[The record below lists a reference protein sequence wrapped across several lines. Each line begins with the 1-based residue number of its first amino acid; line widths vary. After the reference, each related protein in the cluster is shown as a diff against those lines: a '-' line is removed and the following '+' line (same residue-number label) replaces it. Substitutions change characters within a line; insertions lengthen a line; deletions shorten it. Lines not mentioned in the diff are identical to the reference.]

1 MWYIKKYKENFE
13 QMNRKQKETKL
24 LHAVRRS
31 IITTI
36 FLIIIIFLINI
47 APNYLKEAK
56 DDRVNIII
64 NNNKIK
70 YITYI
75 TIFLF
80 PFQEGERYTAVFII
94 FKSAGRAAY
103 AS

>member
-1 MWYIKKYKENFE
+1 MWYIKKHKENFE

-31 IITTI
+31 IITAI

-47 APNYLKEAK
+47 APNYIKEAK

-64 NNNKIK
+64 DSRILFS
-70 YITYI
+70 TYI
-75 TIFLF
+75 AL
-80 PFQEGERYTAVFII
+80 EDNRH
-94 FKSAGRAAY
+94 KST
-103 AS
+103 S